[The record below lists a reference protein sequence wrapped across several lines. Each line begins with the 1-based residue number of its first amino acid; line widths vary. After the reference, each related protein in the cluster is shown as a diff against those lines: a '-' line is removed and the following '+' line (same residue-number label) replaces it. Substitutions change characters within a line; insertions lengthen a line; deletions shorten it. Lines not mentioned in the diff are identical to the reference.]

1 MLDADDESFHDME
14 PWYNITAKI
23 TVTSTLSVQ
32 TNNYIEDQFLISV
45 VDKCRMVSLNT
56 AMNVDS
62 TAAGRGVAT
71 NPYTIEMFQVLTI
84 PMTATTYKSPY
95 ADPWNTAN
103 FDRCSVTT
111 TLHYNSVDRIAVD
124 ASTPLYQ
131 FNSQSQPS

>member
-1 MLDADDESFHDME
+1 MLDATDETNLDMD
-14 PWYNITAKI
+14 PWYNVTAKI

-32 TNNYIEDQFLISV
+32 SSNYIEDTFKISV
-45 VDKCRMVSLNT
+45 VDKCRMVGKST
-56 AMNVDS
+56 SINVDS
-62 TAAGRGVAT
+62 TGANRGTAT

-84 PMTATTYKSPY
+84 PMTATTYTTMNS
-95 ADPWNTAN
+95 ADTDPWNTSN

-131 FNSQSQPS
+131 FDS